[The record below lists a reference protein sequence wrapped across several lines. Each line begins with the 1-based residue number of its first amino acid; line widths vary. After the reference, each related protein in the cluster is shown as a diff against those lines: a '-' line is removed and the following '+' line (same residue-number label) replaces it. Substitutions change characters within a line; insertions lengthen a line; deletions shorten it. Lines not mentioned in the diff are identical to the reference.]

1 MVVGTVSLRVCDVS
15 EGDNRSRRYGV
26 STGIRNHSITSG
38 RVGSRA
44 DALPLATAVVTAFI
58 GRSASGDLS
67 LCNGSG
73 GKESAGGSCFRTHC
87 WCEGNASIVVPS
99 VAAVRCATCI
109 ATARSAAGD
118 AMTTTSASVVPG
130 NHMTQLQ

>member
-1 MVVGTVSLRVCDVS
+1 M
-15 EGDNRSRRYGV
+15 
-26 STGIRNHSITSG
+26 STGIRNHRITSG

-44 DALPLATAVVTAFI
+44 DALPLATAVGTAFK

-73 GKESAGGSCFRTHC
+73 GKESAGGSESCFRTQS

-130 NHMTQLQ
+130 NHMAQ